1 MIYRNSNYTAFYVDE
16 PFSPSP
22 LAAYATKDFCYYSM
36 LKAWKRSDTSFPF
49 NDAHAKTYSVRDRS
63 DWELT
68 LKPRLRERLKVSKN
82 IILFLSSNT
91 RSSKAL
97 REEIEYGACILG
109 LPIIVVYP
117 ELDNNDIVENDNIS
131 LKVKMLWNKL
141 PILGTAME
149 NVPTINIPM
158 KKESLQHAL
167 SDSELTIQGKIANNH
182 TQYFYH
188 K

>member
-149 NVPTINIPM
+149 NVPTIHIPM
-158 KKESLQHAL
+158 KKEYLQHAL
-167 SDSELTIQGKIANNH
+167 SDSELTIQGKIVNDH
-182 TQYFYH
+182 TQYFYR

>member
-1 MIYRNSNYTAFYVDE
+1 M
-16 PFSPSP
+16 
-22 LAAYATKDFCYYSM
+22 
-36 LKAWKRSDTSFPF
+36 
-49 NDAHAKTYSVRDRS
+49 
-63 DWELT
+63 
-68 LKPRLRERLKVSKN
+68 
-82 IILFLSSNT
+82 SSNT

-149 NVPTINIPM
+149 NVPTIHIPM
-158 KKESLQHAL
+158 KKESLHHAL